1 MQANASERM
10 SRLGGLPSWA
20 RGLLTIA
27 LVGLVIALQLQ
38 LRPVFAGFPFLLV
51 FPAIAISALLFN
63 TGALA
68 AALGGL
74 AAFYFLVPQQ
84 EGLLTVHYAGLG
96 VYAVSAAILIAVISY
111 LRDSADRAE
120 LSLAE
125 ASRLAADK
133 DAISQEMN
141 HRSKNN
147 LQLIASVMSRQARSS
162 DSPAVREAFELAI
175 ARIAAMGRVHSRL
188 VRSHYDTSAV
198 DARDFI
204 EGLCADLDFSLL
216 RPRAVNIVVAAE
228 PVKVS
233 LSQAT
238 TVGLLIN
245 ELVTNA
251 LKHAFP
257 DDRAGQITVRFGRQD
272 GICRLEV
279 TDDGV
284 GLAETAQPGL
294 GRHLIDVLV
303 RQLQGRLEICG
314 PPGATFVVT
323 FADEGPA
330 QKR

>member
-1 MQANASERM
+1 MRILATAC
-10 SRLGGLPSWA
+10 L
-20 RGLLTIA
+20 IA
-27 LVGLVIALQLQ
+27 AVIGLQLA
-38 LRPVFAGFPFLLV
+38 LEPVFASFPFLLI
-51 FPAIAISALLFN
+51 FPVIAAAALLFN
-63 TGALA
+63 TGTLA
-68 AALGGL
+68 AAFGGL
-74 AAFYFLVPQQ
+74 AAFYFFIPPQRSF
-84 EGLLTVHYAGLG
+84 
-96 VYAVSAAILIAVISY
+96 AVSDYMMLVALGAYAASAAAVIAMVA
-111 LRDSADRAE
+111 LLQDAAADAE
-120 LSLAE
+120 RRLAE
-125 ASRLAADK
+125 ALRQLADK

-147 LQLIASVMSRQARSS
+147 LQLIASVMSRQARNS

-198 DARDFI
+198 DGRDFI

-228 PVKVS
+228 PAKLS

-257 DDRAGQITVRFGRQD
+257 DDREGRITVRFGRQD
-272 GICRLEV
+272 GICRLV
-279 TDDGV
+279 VADDGI
-284 GLAETAQPGL
+284 GLSGDARPGL

-303 RQLQGRLEICG
+303 RQLQGRLEVSG
-314 PPGATFVVT
+314 APGVAFTIT
-323 FADEGPA
+323 FADDGPV
-330 QKR
+330 Q